1 MNNPISRNELASKP
15 MVKASIDLPLRVLA
29 VDDDRTYGQILMAML
44 HGILPQTSVIDH
56 VNSGA
61 QALLKLHQENQRY
74 DCILLDLNLPDSR
87 GLDIAQE
94 CSKNFPDLAVLML
107 TAESDPETAM
117 RSLQAGAEDYL
128 IKGEFTQAGLARAI
142 RYATQRKAAQRDQ
155 RLLSKALADQ
165 RALNEL
171 QSDFIRLVSHE
182 FRTPLGIIS
191 TSMQLLEHRIPQEL
205 KAQGVRQFEK
215 VREAVKRLTRLMDNV
230 LLLNQMQDGKLHFQP
245 IAFDF
250 SQLADRVVAE
260 FRRNMG
266 EQRLQLTGDRLP
278 EHFFGDQY
286 LMEVILINVLSNA
299 FKYSPLDKAVTMT
312 VAVLGDTILIRVRDE
327 GVGMSASAL
336 SRVGEKFYRSE
347 SVSHI
352 EGTGLGVYLT
362 RRLVEYHQG
371 SLNFTSVEGEGTTVE
386 MRFPVLAFDRMP
398 SAA

>member
-1 MNNPISRNELASKP
+1 
-15 MVKASIDLPLRVLA
+15 
-29 VDDDRTYGQILMAML
+29 
-44 HGILPQTSVIDH
+44 
-56 VNSGA
+56 
-61 QALLKLHQENQRY
+61 
-74 DCILLDLNLPDSR
+74 
-87 GLDIAQE
+87 
-94 CSKNFPDLAVLML
+94 
-107 TAESDPETAM
+107 
-117 RSLQAGAEDYL
+117 

-142 RYATQRKAAQRDQ
+142 RYATQRKAAHRDQ

-165 RALNEL
+165 RAFSDL

-191 TSMQLLEHRIPQEL
+191 TSMQLLEHRIPPEM
-205 KAQGVRQFEK
+205 KALSARQFEK

-250 SQLADRVVAE
+250 AQLFDRVVAE

-266 EQRLQLTGDRLP
+266 EHRVCVEGGSLP

-299 FKYSPLDKAVTMT
+299 FKYSPPDKPVTLT
-312 VAVLGDTILIRVRDE
+312 VAADAKKIVIRARDE
-327 GVGMSASAL
+327 GVGMSPSAL

-347 SVSHI
+347 KVSHI

-386 MRFPVLAFDRMP
+386 MHFPILAFDRMP

>member
-1 MNNPISRNELASKP
+1 MSNPITRLP
-15 MVKASIDLPLRVLA
+15 IDLPLRVLA

-44 HGILPQTSVIDH
+44 QSILPETSVIEH

-61 QALLKLHQENQRY
+61 QAMLKLHEENQHY

-87 GLDIAQE
+87 GLNIAQE
-94 CSKNFPDLAVLML
+94 CFKNFPDLAVLML

-155 RLLSKALADQ
+155 RMLSKALADQ

-191 TSMQLLEHRIPQEL
+191 TSMQLLEHRIPQEM
-205 KAQGVRQFEK
+205 KSQGMRQFEK

-250 SQLADRVVAE
+250 AQLFDRVVAE

-266 EQRLQLTGDRLP
+266 EHRVCVEGGSLP

-299 FKYSPLDKAVTMT
+299 FKYSPPDKPVNLT
-312 VAVLGDTILIRVRDE
+312 VVADAEKIVIRARDE
-327 GVGMSASAL
+327 GVGMSPSAL

-347 SVSHI
+347 KVSHI

-371 SLNFTSVEGEGTTVE
+371 TLSFTSVENQGTTVDIC
-386 MRFPVLAFDRMP
+386 FPILAFDRMP

>member
-1 MNNPISRNELASKP
+1 MSNPITRP
-15 MVKASIDLPLRVLA
+15 SIDLPLRVLA

-44 HGILPQTSVIDH
+44 QSILPETSVIEH

-61 QALLKLHQENQRY
+61 QAMLKLHEENQHY

-87 GLDIAQE
+87 GLNIAQE
-94 CSKNFPDLAVLML
+94 CFKNFPDLAVLML

-191 TSMQLLEHRIPQEL
+191 TSMQLLEHRIPQEM
-205 KAQGVRQFEK
+205 KSQGMRQFEK

-250 SQLADRVVAE
+250 AQLFDRVVAE

-266 EQRLQLTGDRLP
+266 EHRVCVEGGSLP

-286 LMEVILINVLSNA
+286 LMEVIL
-299 FKYSPLDKAVTMT
+299 
-312 VAVLGDTILIRVRDE
+312 
-327 GVGMSASAL
+327 
-336 SRVGEKFYRSE
+336 
-347 SVSHI
+347 
-352 EGTGLGVYLT
+352 
-362 RRLVEYHQG
+362 
-371 SLNFTSVEGEGTTVE
+371 
-386 MRFPVLAFDRMP
+386 
-398 SAA
+398 

>member
-1 MNNPISRNELASKP
+1 MNNLINRPR
-15 MVKASIDLPLRVLA
+15 IDLPLRVLA

-44 HGILPQTSVIDH
+44 HSILPETSLIEH
-56 VNSGA
+56 VNSGS
-61 QALLKLHQENQRY
+61 QALFKLHEKKQNY
-74 DCILLDLNLPDSR
+74 DCILLDLNLPDSS
-87 GLDIAQE
+87 GLNIAQE

-107 TAESDPETAM
+107 TAENDPEIAL

-142 RYATQRKAAQRDQ
+142 RYATQRKVAHRDQ

-165 RALNEL
+165 RAFSEL

-191 TSMQLLEHRIPQEL
+191 TSMQLLEHRIPTEM
-205 KAQGVRQFEK
+205 KAQSVRQFEK

-250 SQLADRVVAE
+250 AQLFDRVVTE

-266 EQRLQLTGDRLP
+266 EQRIGVEGDPLP

-286 LMEVILINVLSNA
+286 LMEVILLNVLSNA
-299 FKYSPLDKAVTMT
+299 FKYSPPDKSVTLT
-312 VAVLGDTILIRVRDE
+312 VSVDAEKITIRVRDE
-327 GVGMSASAL
+327 GVGMSPSAL

-347 SVSHI
+347 KVSHI

-386 MRFPVLAFDRMP
+386 MHFPILAFDRM
-398 SAA
+398 SDITSHAA